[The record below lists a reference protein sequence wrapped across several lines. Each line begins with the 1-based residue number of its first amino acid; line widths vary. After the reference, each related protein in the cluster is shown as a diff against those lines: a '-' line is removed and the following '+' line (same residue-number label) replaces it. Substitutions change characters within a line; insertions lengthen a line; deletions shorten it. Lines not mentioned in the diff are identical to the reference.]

1 MVRLPTHAFR
11 ALALTAVLALAGTG
25 VTACVN
31 ARNPGSDLGSCEV
44 LARYT
49 PKDETDGTVKIATA
63 LTGTEVEG
71 CVSCML

>member
-31 ARNPGSDLGSCEV
+31 ARNPGSDLAGAEV

-49 PKDETDGTVKIATA
+49 PKDETDGTGQGGGRLRGGARA
-63 LTGTEVEG
+63 QG
-71 CVSCML
+71 